1 MFILIPFIVVSLLCM
16 EPLSSILCTFKRKG
30 YNKNPKPT
38 IVSALHRFLL
48 TQGMPMLYRVHF
60 YERFSIRC
68 PYRHM
73 STNAD
78 RAISITTFLISIFLN
93 AVVIA
98 MEERKIF
105 ASIEDV
111 KNNALATLKKVSNK
125 FLHEA
130 ISSNNLKVM

>member
-1 MFILIPFIVVSLLCM
+1 
-16 EPLSSILCTFKRKG
+16 
-30 YNKNPKPT
+30 
-38 IVSALHRFLL
+38 
-48 TQGMPMLYRVHF
+48 
-60 YERFSIRC
+60 
-68 PYRHM
+68 M